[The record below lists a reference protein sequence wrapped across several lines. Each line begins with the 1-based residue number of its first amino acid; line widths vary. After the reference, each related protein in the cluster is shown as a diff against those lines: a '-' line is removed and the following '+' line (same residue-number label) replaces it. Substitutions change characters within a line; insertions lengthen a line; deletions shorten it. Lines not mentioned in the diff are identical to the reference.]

1 MPLIRSVLIQQ
12 TVIMT
17 ICIKFLLTCS
27 GSVVGEGEEL
37 LHLLLS
43 VRAGMTSEFKHA
55 RREPL
60 MCGGAGGQGQGGSVL
75 SWKMQYLYVT

>member
-37 LHLLLS
+37 QHLLLS
-43 VRAGMTSEFKHA
+43 VCAGMTSEFKHA
-55 RREPL
+55 HREPL
-60 MCGGAGGQGQGGSVL
+60 MCGGAGGQGQGGCVWRWEML
-75 SWKMQYLYVT
+75 YLYVT